1 MREEKISFKEF
12 LYETFLL
19 IVGCLLIALSFVLF
33 FDPHSIAPGGLTGL
47 AVIIN
52 YLFNI
57 PLWFVNLIFNVP
69 LFILAYKVLTK
80 RECLKTLLGIVFFTL
95 SLNLFENFAN
105 FQITNDVLLST
116 LTGGVILG
124 LGLGVIFN
132 INGTTGGTDLIG
144 LILNRWLPSI
154 SVPKLMGV
162 ADFIVVMSS
171 IFATGKIEIGLY
183 SALGLYIAVVVSDMV
198 VQGFYSAKSFTIIS
212 NSPDEISN
220 AILEKMNRGVTILSA
235 KGGYTKEEKDALLVV
250 VGKREVS
257 TLRRI
262 VKSVDPN
269 AFVVITDVHEALGEG
284 FKQMY

>member
-69 LFILAYKVLTK
+69 LFILAYKVLTN
-80 RECLKTLLGIVFFTL
+80 RECFKTLLGIVFFTL
-95 SLNLFENFAN
+95 ALNLFENFAN

-198 VQGFYSAKSFTIIS
+198 IQGFYSAKSFTIIS

-220 AILEKMNRGVTILSA
+220 AIIEKMNRGVTILSA

-257 TLRRI
+257 TLRKI

>member
-1 MREEKISFKEF
+1 MGEEKIIFKEF

-19 IVGCLLIALSFVLF
+19 IVGCFLMALSFVLF

-52 YLFNI
+52 YLFII
-57 PLWFVNLIFNVP
+57 PLWLVNLIFNVP
-69 LFILAYKVLTK
+69 LFIIAYKVLTK
-80 RECLKTLLGIVFFTL
+80 RECSKTLLGIVFFTL
-95 SLNLFENFAN
+95 ALNLCENFAT
-105 FQITNDVLLST
+105 FDITNDVLLST

-124 LGLGVIFN
+124 LGLGIIFN

-144 LILNRWLPSI
+144 LILNRWFPSI

-257 TLRRI
+257 TLRKI
-262 VKSVDPN
+262 VKTVDSN

>member
-80 RECLKTLLGIVFFTL
+80 KECLKTLLGIVFFTL
-95 SLNLFENFAN
+95 ALNLFENFAN

-198 VQGFYSAKSFTIIS
+198 IQGFYSAKSFTIIS

-257 TLRRI
+257 TLRKI

>member
-52 YLFNI
+52 YLFKI

-95 SLNLFENFAN
+95 ALNLFENFAN

-198 VQGFYSAKSFTIIS
+198 IQGFYSAKSFTIIS

-257 TLRRI
+257 TLRKI

>member
-257 TLRRI
+257 TLRKI

>member
-1 MREEKISFKEF
+1 MRQEKISFKEF

-19 IVGCLLIALSFVLF
+19 IMGCLLIALSFVLF

-80 RECLKTLLGIVFFTL
+80 RECLKTLLGIFFFTL
-95 SLNLFENFAN
+95 ALNLFENFAN

-124 LGLGVIFN
+124 LGLGIIFN

-171 IFATGKIEIGLY
+171 ILATGKIEIGLY

-220 AILEKMNRGVTILSA
+220 TILENMNRGVTILSA

-257 TLRRI
+257 TLRRL

>member
-95 SLNLFENFAN
+95 ALNLFENFAN

-198 VQGFYSAKSFTIIS
+198 IQGFYSAKSFTIIS

-220 AILEKMNRGVTILSA
+220 AIIEKMNRGVTILSA

-257 TLRRI
+257 TLRKI

>member
-1 MREEKISFKEF
+1 MRQEKISFKEF

-19 IVGCLLIALSFVLF
+19 IMGCLLIALSFVLF

-95 SLNLFENFAN
+95 ALNLFENFAN

-198 VQGFYSAKSFTIIS
+198 IQGFYSAKSFTIIS

-257 TLRRI
+257 TLRKI

>member
-95 SLNLFENFAN
+95 ALNLFENFAN

-198 VQGFYSAKSFTIIS
+198 IQGFYSAKSFTIIS

-220 AILEKMNRGVTILSA
+220 AILDKMNRGVTILSA

-257 TLRRI
+257 TLRKI